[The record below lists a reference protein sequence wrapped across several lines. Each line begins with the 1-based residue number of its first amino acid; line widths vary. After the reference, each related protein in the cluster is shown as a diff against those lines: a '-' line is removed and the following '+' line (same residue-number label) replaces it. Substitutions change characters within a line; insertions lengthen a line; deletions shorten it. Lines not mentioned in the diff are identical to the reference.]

1 MKKVSTKKKVSAK
14 FDDKKRVILLVN
26 E

>member
-1 MKKVSTKKKVSAK
+1 MKKASAKKKVSAK